1 MSFLEYLYTDHA
13 PIEEGDSIG
22 ILELANRWRKLLSL
36 GVAINCFGNYIEDV
50 LLYIGTVHL
59 IPQILKLEQ
68 RPWEL
73 ASLHAYDV
81 YHMPYWLL
89 PSPSQQVRDESAHV
103 TLWTVYLQA
112 CGEGH

>member
-22 ILELANRWRKLLSL
+22 ILELANRWSEI
-36 GVAINCFGNYIEDV
+36 AINCFGNYIEDV

-73 ASLHAYDV
+73 AS
-81 YHMPYWLL
+81 
-89 PSPSQQVRDESAHV
+89 
-103 TLWTVYLQA
+103 
-112 CGEGH
+112 